1 MMKRMIFSI
10 FLMTMFSIS
19 IFGWGFSVH
28 RMIAHTA
35 IERLNGQALNYFL
48 PLENEIAM
56 YSTYPD
62 EHQDFEPGTAH
73 FMEIDFYAEPPFDNL
88 RAKIESYMQT
98 YGEAIGR
105 GHGYAPWAIDKYYHI
120 LVEDIATNSPDV
132 SKIAG
137 ILAHFASDINMPLHA
152 TVNFEG
158 QMTGQS
164 GIHGLWESAIVD
176 KRFDASMILPTKIS
190 TITDIINSSL
200 ENSKTAWYYAQ
211 SLLAIDKNEKA
222 LFVQLSKDPLVSSV
236 SYENMLWDATKWIA
250 TVQISRS
257 VEFVSTLFEMAYN
270 ESKNYVP
277 KKVEIHPDLVIL
289 KVSSQGNDEYIAIKN
304 NGNQT
309 VNLKG
314 WKIFNGKDQ
323 YFVFKNDFLLDPG
336 RFVLI
341 HSGPNATGIVWSKS
355 EIWDDHGKAEL
366 FDPQGQMMFEFNY

>member
-1 MMKRMIFSI
+1 MIFFVLLI
-10 FLMTMFSIS
+10 CTFSIS

-28 RMIAHTA
+28 RIIAKMA
-35 IERLNGQALNYFL
+35 IERLNNPALSYFL

-88 RAKIESYMQT
+88 RGKIEDYMRT
-98 YGEAIGR
+98 YGEAIGH

-120 LVEDIATNSPDV
+120 LIKDIATNSPDV
-132 SKIAG
+132 PKIAG

-190 TITDIINSSL
+190 TITDIIDTSL
-200 ENSKTAWYYAQ
+200 ENSKIAWYYAQ
-211 SLLAIDKNEKA
+211 SLLEIDRSEKA
-222 LFVQLSKDPLVSSV
+222 LFVQLSKDPLVSSI
-236 SYENMLWDATKWIA
+236 SYENMLWDSTKWIA
-250 TVQISRS
+250 TIQITRS
-257 VEFVSTLFEMAYN
+257 VEFVSTLFQMAYN

-277 KKVEIHPDLVIL
+277 EVEASPNLVIF
-289 KVSSQGNDEYIAIKN
+289 KVSAQGNDEYVAIKN
-304 NGNQT
+304 TGTQS

-314 WKIFNGKDQ
+314 WKISNGKGQ
-323 YFVFKNDFLLDPG
+323 YFVFENDFILDPG
-336 RFVLI
+336 RFVLV
-341 HSGPNATGIVWSKS
+341 HSGSNANGIVWSRS
-355 EIWDDHGKAEL
+355 EIWDSHGKAAL
-366 FDPQGQMMFEFNY
+366 FDSQGKMVFELTY

>member
-1 MMKRMIFSI
+1 MKKIIFSV
-10 FLMTMFSIS
+10 FLICAFSIS
-19 IFGWGFSVH
+19 LFGWGFSVH
-28 RMIAHTA
+28 RLIARTA
-35 IERLNGQALNYFL
+35 IERLGGKALDYFF

-88 RAKIESYMQT
+88 RSKIENYMQT

-105 GHGYAPWAIDKYYHI
+105 GHGYAPWAIDKYYHLLI
-120 LVEDIATNSPDV
+120 EDIATNSPDV
-132 SKIAG
+132 PKIAG

-176 KRFDASMILPTKIS
+176 KHFDASMILPTKIS
-190 TITDIINSSL
+190 TVTDIINASL

-211 SLLAIDKNEKA
+211 SLLEIDRSEKA
-222 LFVQLSKDPLVSSV
+222 LFERLSKDSLVSSI
-236 SYENMLWDATKWIA
+236 SYENMLWDSTKWIA
-250 TVQISRS
+250 TIQITRS
-257 VEFVSTLFEMAYN
+257 VEFVSTLFQMAYN

-277 KKVEIHPDLVIL
+277 KAEFRPNVVIL
-289 KVSSQGNDEYIAIKN
+289 KISSQGNDQYVAIKN
-304 NGNQT
+304 AGDQS

-314 WKIFNGKDQ
+314 WKISSGEGK
-323 YFVFKNDFLLDPG
+323 YFVFENDLLIEPG
-336 RFVLI
+336 HYVLV
-341 HSGPNATGIVWSKS
+341 HSGPDAKGLIWSKS
-355 EIWDDHGKAEL
+355 EIWDPQGKAQL
-366 FDPQGQMMFEFNY
+366 FDPEGNMVFELTY

>member
-1 MMKRMIFSI
+1 VKKMIFFVLLI
-10 FLMTMFSIS
+10 CTFSIS

-28 RMIAHTA
+28 RIIAKMA
-35 IERLNGQALNYFL
+35 IERLNNPALSYFL

-88 RAKIESYMQT
+88 RGKIEDYMRT
-98 YGEAIGR
+98 YGEAIGH

-120 LVEDIATNSPDV
+120 LIKDIATNSPDV
-132 SKIAG
+132 PKIAG

-190 TITDIINSSL
+190 TITDIIDTSL
-200 ENSKTAWYYAQ
+200 ENSKIAWYYAQ
-211 SLLAIDKNEKA
+211 SLLEIDRSEKA
-222 LFVQLSKDPLVSSV
+222 LFVQLSKDPLVSSI
-236 SYENMLWDATKWIA
+236 SYENMLWDSTKWIA
-250 TVQISRS
+250 TVQITRS
-257 VEFVSTLFEMAYN
+257 VEFVSTLFQMAYN

-277 KKVEIHPDLVIL
+277 EVEASPNLVIF
-289 KVSSQGNDEYIAIKN
+289 KVSAQGNDEYVAIKN
-304 NGNQT
+304 TGTQS

-314 WKIFNGKDQ
+314 WKISNGKGQ
-323 YFVFKNDFLLDPG
+323 YFVFENDFILDPG
-336 RFVLI
+336 RFVLV
-341 HSGPNATGIVWSKS
+341 HSGSNANGIVWSRS
-355 EIWDDHGKAEL
+355 EVWDSHGKAAL
-366 FDPQGQMMFEFNY
+366 FDSQGKMVFELTY